1 MIDQLKHPTEFL
13 FAHWAVPALQELRG
27 PRWREFVTRIAA
39 LPSTHPDALAFAL
52 MMIRINGCL
61 NCDATR
67 YRDKGGCATCSRFSL
82 TTLNKENEGSLLTR
96 YHVAKKEIAHMLK
109 EHTFQENAA

>member
-13 FAHWAVPALQELRG
+13 FAHWAVPSLKNLRG
-27 PRWREFVTRIAA
+27 PRWQELVTRIAA

-52 MMIRINGCL
+52 MMIRLNGCL

-67 YRDKGGCATCSRFSL
+67 YRDRGGCSTCSRFSL
-82 TTLNKENEGSLLTR
+82 TTLNKENENSLLTR
-96 YHVAKKEIAHMLK
+96 YRAAQKDIVEMLK
-109 EHTFQENAA
+109 DHAPRERAA

>member
-13 FAHWAVPALQELRG
+13 FAHWAVPSTKDVRGTRWQELAN
-27 PRWREFVTRIAA
+27 RIAA

-52 MMIRINGCL
+52 MMVRINGCL
-61 NCDATR
+61 ACDATR

-82 TTLNKENEGSLLTR
+82 STLNKESEASLLTR
-96 YHVAKKEIAHMLK
+96 YRAAQKEIVQMLA
-109 EHTFQENAA
+109 EYTPREQVA

>member
-13 FAHWAVPALQELRG
+13 FAHWAVPSLKELRG
-27 PRWREFVTRIAA
+27 PRWRELVTRVAA

-52 MMIRINGCL
+52 MMIRLNGCM

-67 YRDKGGCATCSRFSL
+67 YRDKGGCSTCSRFSL
-82 TTLNKENEGSLLTR
+82 TTLNKESESSLLTR
-96 YHVAKKEIAHMLK
+96 YHAAQKDIAEMMK
-109 EHTFQENAA
+109 EHMIREKAA